1 MEKDTLLFDGMNTSP
16 ITAISGIY
24 RGMRAAGI
32 TVSMDG
38 HGVDEMQYGYR
49 DMLYN
54 LFDYYYKTAN
64 TRMADTLRDVI
75 VPTYPEGDHPRVEQN
90 LRQLMQAQGLT
101 ARMKRLIKLMIGRKS
116 FDRAGYNNAA
126 SWQTIGQPYHFGGL
140 AYPDQVVYQETFVE
154 TLPDIFR
161 NFDLAG
167 MMNSVEIRM
176 PFMDWRLVAYTFSLP
191 LSSKVGGGYNK
202 LILREAM
209 KNRMP
214 ESLRKRRLKIGISSP
229 IQVWLNGPLREW
241 ALDIL
246 GSENSGE
253 PYSSAVKSSIK
264 MLTGKQPLDRMKA
277 VEVWQLLNRKL
288 LNI

>member
-1 MEKDTLLFDGMNTSP
+1 
-16 ITAISGIY
+16 
-24 RGMRAAGI
+24 
-32 TVSMDG
+32 
-38 HGVDEMQYGYR
+38 VDEMLYGYR

-54 LFDYYYKTAN
+54 LFDYFHRTGN
-64 TRMADTLRDVI
+64 TLMSNTLREVI
-75 VPTYPEGDHPRVEQN
+75 VPTYPESEHARVEQN

-101 ARMKRLIKLMIGRKS
+101 ARMKRMIKQILGRKTY
-116 FDRAGYNNAA
+116 DRAGYNSATN
-126 SWQTIGQPYHFGGL
+126 WPPVGQPYHFEGL
-140 AYPDQVVYQETFVE
+140 AYPEQVVYQETFVE

-202 LILREAM
+202 LIVREAM

-214 ESLRKRRLKIGISSP
+214 ESLRQRRLKIGISSP

-241 ALDIL
+241 ALDVL
-246 GSENSGE
+246 HGGGSKVKEVAEDRALLEKVQKDSGGLSKE
-253 PYSSAVKSSIK
+253 QA
-264 MLTGKQPLDRMKA
+264 TT
-277 VEVWQLLNRKL
+277 VWQQINKILIANVQ
-288 LNI
+288 